1 MSWHVPT
8 MGQSS
13 QLRPSCV
20 PSGRSKALMER
31 TRGSERS
38 CLWKRAAL
46 FCFLA
51 SLFGSWKS
59 IPALPPFLF
68 FPTAALESSMFLGEE
83 FERDLQA
90 SQRNIDPH
98 FVTPSR
104 TEIHDEKTG
113 VQCNLTVYR
122 LPLLAF
128 PPLPRPLSPPP
139 RPRSLS
145 LPRPRAPLRRDS

>member
-20 PSGRSKALMER
+20 PSGKSRALIER

-59 IPALPPFLF
+59 SPALPPFLF
-68 FPTAALESSMFLGEE
+68 FPTAELESSMFLGKEVKCYLKARGKKKSTI
-83 FERDLQA
+83 F
-90 SQRNIDPH
+90 PH
-98 FVTPSR
+98 FGAPSKTMINDKNVMDVTKYNLPSSSVGFSSS
-104 TEIHDEKTG
+104 TS
-113 VQCNLTVYR
+113 
-122 LPLLAF
+122 
-128 PPLPRPLSPPP
+128 PLSTSSIPIIATPTCS
-139 RPRSLS
+139 SLVS
-145 LPRPRAPLRRDS
+145 S